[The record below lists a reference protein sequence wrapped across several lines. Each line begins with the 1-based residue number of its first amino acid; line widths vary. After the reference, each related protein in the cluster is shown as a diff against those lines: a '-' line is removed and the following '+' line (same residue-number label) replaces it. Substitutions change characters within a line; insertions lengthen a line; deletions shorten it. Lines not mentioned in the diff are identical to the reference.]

1 MLQEVQLIG
10 KSSAAVAAAEH
21 ALNFLE
27 ANDRGSTVYGH
38 VAFKALF
45 PEEIHATRAAPVSQ
59 ILFPREGIGSLEVLA
74 NVAHILAFT
83 LRLNNDILIFLPKS
97 LLVIFDLNFSE
108 NILLDFI
115 TLPPCHSLG
124 GLSYWL
130 NDLFILNNP

>member
-45 PEEIHATRAAPVSQ
+45 PEEIHANRAAAMSQ
-59 ILFPREGIGSLEVLA
+59 IFFTRESIGSLEVFGNIA
-74 NVAHILAFT
+74 QSFAFT
-83 LRLNNDILIFLPKS
+83 LRLNYDFLIFLPKS
-97 LLVIFDLNFSE
+97 FLKIIDFDFSE
-108 NILLDFI
+108 NLLLDFI
-115 TLPPCHSLG
+115 TLPSYHHLRV
-124 GLSYWL
+124 LSYCL
-130 NDLFILNNP
+130 NKLFILNNL